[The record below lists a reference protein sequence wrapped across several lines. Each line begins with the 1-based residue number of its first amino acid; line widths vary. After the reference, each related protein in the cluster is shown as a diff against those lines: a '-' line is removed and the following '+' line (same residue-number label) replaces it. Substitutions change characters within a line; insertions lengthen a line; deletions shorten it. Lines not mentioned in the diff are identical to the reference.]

1 MSRTEMERLGW
12 DELDVLLV
20 SGDAYVDHPS
30 FAMALLGSLL
40 IAHGFR
46 TGIVTQPRWNDP
58 GDLEAMGR
66 PRLLAGVSAGAIDS
80 MLAHYTA
87 FRKKRSEDAY
97 TPGGLA
103 GARPNRACIVYANLL
118 RRAFPGLPVVLGG
131 IEASLRR
138 ITHYDFWTDALRKP
152 VILDAKA
159 DAVVYGMGER
169 ALVDIARRLEDGQ
182 GLAGIPGTVTAPTG
196 ESAAGVQGAF
206 EFPSH
211 EAIVADPRLLMRA
224 TLRMEK
230 QVHDGT
236 DRAVQRV
243 GERLVVIEPPSGRL
257 TTAEMDRLYAL
268 PFARMAHP
276 AYDKPIPAEE
286 MIRDSVTS
294 HRGCG
299 GGCSFCTL
307 ALHQGRRISSRSR
320 ASIEEEVGRM
330 AESPGFRGQITDVG
344 GPSANMW
351 GASCD
356 REDKPCKRPS
366 CMTPT
371 VCPHFRMDQKAH
383 LELLRR
389 LRRMPGVK
397 GVRVAS
403 GVRFDLALQDM
414 HALQGYLR
422 EFVGGQLKIAP
433 EHVCDNVL
441 RLMRKPGIRVF
452 EEFLTVFSRESE
464 RAGKEQYVIPY
475 LMSAFPGTTDED
487 MRALGRWLAARGWKP
502 RQVQCFIPIPGAV
515 ATAMYVAGITPDGK
529 RLSVACTD
537 EPRVRQHRI
546 LSRGEDRGPGGRPA
560 GPSRAPDRP
569 AAQPPA
575 CKGACPR
582 KARSTETK
590 GGRSRADRAPSRVR
604 RGHSPQ
610 IPQPPHVP
618 WGERSF

>member
-1 MSRTEMERLGW
+1 MSLFTRPSLAQPPFLPMTRDEMHRLGW

-30 FAMALLGSLL
+30 FAMALLGRTLV
-40 IAHGFR
+40 AHGLR
-46 TGIVTQPRWNDP
+46 TGIVTQPRWSGP
-58 GDLEAMGR
+58 EDLTVMGR
-66 PRLLAGVSAGAIDS
+66 PRLFAGVSAGAIDS

-118 RRAFPGLPVVLGG
+118 RRAFPGLTLVLGG

-152 VILDAKA
+152 IILDAKA

-169 ALVDIARRLEDGQ
+169 ALIDIALRLERGSD
-182 GLAGIPGTVTAPTG
+182 LTGIPGTVTAPTG
-196 ESAAGVQGAF
+196 AAAEAVDADIV
-206 EFPSH
+206 FPGH
-211 EAIVADPRLLMRA
+211 EEIVADPKLLMRA
-224 TLRMEK
+224 TLLMEK

-243 GERLVVIEPPSGRL
+243 GDRVVVVEPPAQRL
-257 TTAEMDRLYAL
+257 DTAEMDRLYAL
-268 PFARMAHP
+268 PFARTAHP

-307 ALHQGRRISSRSR
+307 ALHQGRRIASRSS
-320 ASIEEEVGRM
+320 ASIEDEVRRM
-330 AESPGFRGQITDVG
+330 AAAPAFRGQISDVG

-351 GASCD
+351 GAECAKD
-356 REDKPCKRPS
+356 DKPCKRAS

-383 LELLRR
+383 LDLLRR

-414 HALQGYLR
+414 PALQGYLR

-452 EEFLTVFSRESE
+452 EEFLTVFARESE

-487 MRALGRWLAARGWKP
+487 MRSLGRWLAARGWKP

-515 ATAMYVAGITPDGK
+515 ATAMFVAGITPDGK
-529 RLSVACTD
+529 PVHVARTD
-537 EPRVRQHRI
+537 EERLRQHRI
-546 LSRGEDRGPGGRPA
+546 LMPPEEHRPARQRDEPAKPHRPPRPAACRAGCPRPKPGERDAKAQRPA
-560 GPSRAPDRP
+560 GKSSR
-569 AAQPPA
+569 
-575 CKGACPR
+575 
-582 KARSTETK
+582 
-590 GGRSRADRAPSRVR
+590 RAKR
-604 RGHSPQ
+604 
-610 IPQPPHVP
+610 
-618 WGERSF
+618 

>member
-1 MSRTEMERLGW
+1 MSLFTRPSLAQPPFLPMTRDEMNRLGW
-12 DELDVLLV
+12 DEIDVLLV

-30 FAMALLGSLL
+30 FAMALLGRTLV
-40 IAHGFR
+40 AHGLR
-46 TGIVTQPRWNDP
+46 TGIVTQPRWSGP
-58 GDLEAMGR
+58 EDLTVMGR
-66 PRLLAGVSAGAIDS
+66 PRLFAGVSAGAIDS

-103 GARPNRACIVYANLL
+103 GARPNRACIVYSNLL
-118 RRAFPGLPVVLGG
+118 RRAFPGLTLVLGG

-169 ALVDIARRLEDGQ
+169 ALIDIALRLERGSD
-182 GLAGIPGTVTAPTG
+182 LTGIPGTVTAPTG
-196 ESAAGVQGAF
+196 AAAEAVEAAIH
-206 EFPSH
+206 FPSH
-211 EAIVADPRLLMRA
+211 EEIVADPKLLMRA
-224 TLRMEK
+224 TLLMEK

-243 GERLVVIEPPSGRL
+243 GDRVVVVEPPAQRL
-257 TTAEMDRLYAL
+257 DTAEMDRLYAL
-268 PFARMAHP
+268 PFARKAHP
-276 AYDKPIPAEE
+276 AYEKPIPAEE

-307 ALHQGRRISSRSR
+307 ALHQGRRIASRSSD
-320 ASIEEEVGRM
+320 SIEGEVRRM
-330 AESPGFRGQITDVG
+330 AQSPGFRGQITDVG

-351 GASCD
+351 GAECARD
-356 REDKPCKRPS
+356 DKPCKRAS

-383 LELLRR
+383 LDLLRR
-389 LRRMPGVK
+389 LRKMPGVK

-414 HALQGYLR
+414 PALQGYLR

-452 EEFLTVFSRESE
+452 EEFLTVFARESE

-515 ATAMYVAGITPDGK
+515 ATAMFVAGITPDGK
-529 RLSVACTD
+529 PVHVARTD
-537 EPRVRQHRI
+537 EERLRQHRI
-546 LSRGEDRGPGGRPA
+546 LMPPEEHRPA
-560 GPSRAPDRP
+560 RQRDESPKPHRPPRP
-569 AAQPPA
+569 ASCRA
-575 CKGACPR
+575 ACPR
-582 KARSTETK
+582 QKPGDRGAKAQKPADKSSRRTK
-590 GGRSRADRAPSRVR
+590 R
-604 RGHSPQ
+604 
-610 IPQPPHVP
+610 
-618 WGERSF
+618 

>member
-1 MSRTEMERLGW
+1 MSLFTRTPLPQPPFLPMSRAEMERLGW
-12 DELDVLLV
+12 EELDVLLV

-30 FAMALLGSLL
+30 FAMALLGRLL
-40 IAHGFR
+40 VAHGLR
-46 TGIVTQPRWNDP
+46 TGIVTQPGWTGT
-58 GDLEAMGR
+58 GDLAVMGR
-66 PRLLAGVSAGAIDS
+66 PRLFAGVSAGAIDS

-138 ITHYDFWTDALRKP
+138 ITHYDFWTDTLRKP

-169 ALVDIARRLEDGQ
+169 ALVDIARRLEDGR

-196 ESAAGVQGAF
+196 EAAEGVQGDF

-211 EAIVADPRLLMRA
+211 EAIAADPRLLMRA
-224 TLRMEK
+224 TLLMER

-236 DRAVQRV
+236 DRGIQRA
-243 GERLVVIEPPSGRL
+243 GERTVVVEPPAGRL

-268 PFARMAHP
+268 PFARTAHP
-276 AYDKPIPAEE
+276 AYARPIPAEE

-351 GASCD
+351 GAECD
-356 REDKPCKRPS
+356 RGDKPCKRPS

-433 EHVCDNVL
+433 EHVCDTVL

-529 RLSVACTD
+529 PVYVARTD
-537 EPRVRQHRI
+537 EERLRQHRI
-546 LSRGEDRGPGGRPA
+546 LVPADERAPA
-560 GPSRAPDRP
+560 GRSAPPSRPPARP
-569 AAQPPA
+569 AARPAA
-575 CKGACPR
+575 CKTACPG
-582 KARSTETK
+582 KARGAEGK
-590 GGRSRADRAPSRVR
+590 GGGSRTGRASSRTR
-604 RGHSPQ
+604 R
-610 IPQPPHVP
+610 
-618 WGERSF
+618 

>member
-1 MSRTEMERLGW
+1 MSLFTRPPLPQPPFLPMSRTEMERLGW

-30 FAMALLGSLL
+30 FAMALLGRLL
-40 IAHGFR
+40 VAHGLR
-46 TGIVTQPRWNDP
+46 TGIVTQPGWTGS
-58 GDLEAMGR
+58 GDLAVMGR
-66 PRLLAGVSAGAIDS
+66 PRLFAGVSAGAIDS

-224 TLRMEK
+224 TLLMEK

-257 TTAEMDRLYAL
+257 TTADMDRLYAL

-351 GASCD
+351 GASCA
-356 REDKPCKRPS
+356 REDKPCNRPS

-529 RLSVACTD
+529 PLYGARTD
-537 EPRVRQHRI
+537 EQRLRQHRI
-546 LSRGEDRGPGGRPA
+546 LSPGEERGPAGRPA

-604 RGHSPQ
+604 R
-610 IPQPPHVP
+610 
-618 WGERSF
+618 

>member
-1 MSRTEMERLGW
+1 MSLFTRPTLAQPPFLPMTRTEMERLGW

-30 FAMALLGSLL
+30 FAMALLGRTLV
-40 IAHGFR
+40 AHGLR
-46 TGIVTQPRWNDP
+46 TGIVTQPRWEGP
-58 GDLEAMGR
+58 EDLTAMGR
-66 PRLLAGVSAGAIDS
+66 PRLFAGVSAGAIDS

-97 TPGGLA
+97 TPGGMA
-103 GARPNRACIVYANLL
+103 GARPNRACIVYTNLL
-118 RRAFPGLPVVLGG
+118 RRAFPGLTVVLGG

-152 VILDAKA
+152 IILDAKA

-169 ALVDIARRLEDGQ
+169 ALIDIALRLERGSD
-182 GLAGIPGTVTAPTG
+182 LTGIPGTVTAPTG
-196 ESAAGVQGAF
+196 AAADAI
-206 EFPSH
+206 EAAILFPCH
-211 EAIVADPRLLMRA
+211 EEIVADPKLLMRA
-224 TLRMEK
+224 TLLMEK

-236 DRAVQRV
+236 DRAAQRA
-243 GERLVVIEPPSGRL
+243 GDRVVVVEPPAQRL
-257 TTAEMDRLYAL
+257 ATSEMDRLYAL
-268 PFARMAHP
+268 PFARTAHP
-276 AYDKPIPAEE
+276 SYDKPIPAEE

-307 ALHQGRRISSRSR
+307 ALHQGRRIASRSS
-320 ASIEEEVGRM
+320 ASIEDEVRRM
-330 AESPGFRGQITDVG
+330 AQRPGFRGQITDVG

-351 GASCD
+351 GAECAKD
-356 REDKPCKRPS
+356 DKPCKRAS

-383 LELLRR
+383 LDLLRR
-389 LRRMPGVK
+389 LRKMPGVK

-414 HALQGYLR
+414 PALQGYLR

-452 EEFLTVFSRESE
+452 EEFLTVFARESE

-515 ATAMYVAGITPDGK
+515 ATAMFVAGITPDGK
-529 RLSVACTD
+529 PVHVARTD
-537 EPRVRQHRI
+537 EERLRQHRI
-546 LSRGEDRGPGGRPA
+546 LMPPEEHRPA
-560 GPSRAPDRP
+560 RKGASPVKPHNSPRP
-569 AAQPPA
+569 ASCGA
-575 CKGACPR
+575 ACPR
-582 KARSTETK
+582 QKPSERNASPQK
-590 GGRSRADRAPSRVR
+590 RAEKSVR
-604 RGHSPQ
+604 R
-610 IPQPPHVP
+610 VK
-618 WGERSF
+618 R

>member
-1 MSRTEMERLGW
+1 MSLFTRPPMPQPPFLPMSRAEMERLGW

-30 FAMALLGSLL
+30 FAMALLGRVLV
-40 IAHGFR
+40 AHGLR
-46 TGIVTQPRWNDP
+46 TGIVTQPRWTGP
-58 GDLEAMGR
+58 EDLTIMGR
-66 PRLLAGVSAGAIDS
+66 PRLFAGVSAGAIDS

-103 GARPNRACIVYANLL
+103 GARPNRASIVYTNLL
-118 RRAFPGLPVVLGG
+118 RRAFPGLTVVLGG

-152 VILDAKA
+152 IILDAKA

-169 ALVDIARRLEDGQ
+169 ALVDIALRLEDGRE
-182 GLAGIPGTVTAPTG
+182 LTGIPGTVTAPTG
-196 ESAAGVQGAF
+196 GDAEIQDAGI
-206 EFPSH
+206 EFPRH
-211 EAIVADPRLLMRA
+211 EDIVADPKLLMRA
-224 TLRMEK
+224 TLLMER

-243 GERLVVIEPPSGRL
+243 GDRVVVVEPPAERLN
-257 TTAEMDRLYAL
+257 TAEMDRLYAL
-268 PFARMAHP
+268 PFARAAHP
-276 AYDKPIPAEE
+276 SYDKPIPAEE

-307 ALHQGRRISSRSR
+307 ALHQGRRIGSRSR
-320 ASIEEEVGRM
+320 ASIEAEVERM
-330 AESPGFRGQITDVG
+330 AAAPGFRGQITDVG

-351 GASCD
+351 GAECT
-356 REDKPCKRPS
+356 REDKPCRRAS

-383 LELLRR
+383 LDLLRR
-389 LRRMPGVK
+389 LRKMPGVR

-414 HALQGYLR
+414 PALQGYLR

-452 EEFLTVFSRESE
+452 EEFLTVFSRESQ

-515 ATAMYVAGITPDGK
+515 ATAMFVAGITPDGK
-529 RLSVACTD
+529 PVYVARTD
-537 EPRVRQHRI
+537 EERLRQHRI
-546 LSRGEDRGPGGRPA
+546 LAPAEERGQTA
-560 GPSRAPDRP
+560 RAPVPPKAPRSVSCRQECPRQARDPRP
-569 AAQPPA
+569 
-575 CKGACPR
+575 KGAKGR
-582 KARSTETK
+582 TK
-590 GGRSRADRAPSRVR
+590 GAASRTR
-604 RGHSPQ
+604 R
-610 IPQPPHVP
+610 
-618 WGERSF
+618 

>member
-1 MSRTEMERLGW
+1 MSLFTRLPLPQPPFLPMSRAEMERLGW

-30 FAMALLGSLL
+30 FAMALLGRVLV
-40 IAHGFR
+40 AHGLR
-46 TGIVTQPRWNDP
+46 TGIVTQPRWTGP
-58 GDLEAMGR
+58 EDLTIMGR
-66 PRLLAGVSAGAIDS
+66 PRLFAGVSAGAIDS

-103 GARPNRACIVYANLL
+103 GARPNRASIVYTNLL
-118 RRAFPGLPVVLGG
+118 RRAFPGLTVVLGG

-152 VILDAKA
+152 IILDAKA

-169 ALVDIARRLEDGQ
+169 ALVDIALRLEDGR
-182 GLAGIPGTVTAPTG
+182 GLTGIPGTVTAPTG
-196 ESAAGVQGAF
+196 GDAEIQDAGI
-206 EFPSH
+206 EFPRH
-211 EAIVADPRLLMRA
+211 EDIVADPKLLMRA
-224 TLRMEK
+224 TLLMER

-243 GERLVVIEPPSGRL
+243 GDRVVVVEPPAERLN
-257 TTAEMDRLYAL
+257 TAEMDRLYAL
-268 PFARMAHP
+268 PFARAAHP
-276 AYDKPIPAEE
+276 SYDKPIPAEE

-307 ALHQGRRISSRSR
+307 ALHQGRRIASRSR
-320 ASIEEEVGRM
+320 ASIEAEVERM
-330 AESPGFRGQITDVG
+330 AAAPGFRGQITDVG

-351 GASCD
+351 GAECT
-356 REDKPCKRPS
+356 REDKPCRRAS

-383 LELLRR
+383 LDLLRR
-389 LRRMPGVK
+389 LRKMPGVR

-414 HALQGYLR
+414 PALQGYLR

-452 EEFLTVFSRESE
+452 EEFLTVFSRESQ

-515 ATAMYVAGITPDGK
+515 ATAMFVTGATPDGK
-529 RLSVACTD
+529 PVHVARTD
-537 EPRVRQHRI
+537 EERLRQHRI
-546 LSRGEDRGPGGRPA
+546 LVAAEERSPSGKPRAAAKSAAPAPPCRSGCPRPAREDRGGRRPKHPA
-560 GPSRAPDRP
+560 SR
-569 AAQPPA
+569 
-575 CKGACPR
+575 
-582 KARSTETK
+582 T
-590 GGRSRADRAPSRVR
+590 R
-604 RGHSPQ
+604 R
-610 IPQPPHVP
+610 
-618 WGERSF
+618 

>member
-1 MSRTEMERLGW
+1 MSLFTRTPLPQPEFLPMTRAGMERLGW
-12 DELDVLLV
+12 EELDVLLV

-30 FAMALLGSLL
+30 FATALLGRMLV
-40 IAHGFR
+40 AHGFR
-46 TGIVTQPRWNDP
+46 TGVVTQPRWTGP
-58 GDLEAMGR
+58 EDLTVMGR
-66 PRLLAGVSAGAIDS
+66 PRLFAGVSSGAIDS

-97 TPGGLA
+97 TPGGRA
-103 GARPNRACIVYANLL
+103 GARPNRACIVYTNLL
-118 RRAFPGLPVVLGG
+118 RRAFPGLTVVLGG

-138 ITHYDFWTDALRKP
+138 ITHYDFWTDSLRKP

-169 ALVDIARRLEDGQ
+169 AVVDIALRLEHGAD
-182 GLAGIPGTVTAPTG
+182 LAGIPGTVTAPAG
-196 ESAAGVQGAF
+196 AAADALTWDL
-206 EFPSH
+206 EYPSH
-211 EAIVADPRLLMRA
+211 ESILADPRQLMRA
-224 TLRMEK
+224 TLLMEK

-236 DRAVQRV
+236 DRAIQRV
-243 GERLVVIEPPSGRL
+243 GERVVLIEPPAERL
-257 TTAEMDRLYAL
+257 TTVEMDRLYAL
-268 PFARMAHP
+268 PFARRAHP
-276 AYDKPIPAEE
+276 DYREPIPAED

-307 ALHQGRRISSRSR
+307 ALHQGRRIASRSD
-320 ASIEEEVGRM
+320 ASIEDEVRRM
-330 AESPGFRGQITDVG
+330 ASSPGFKGHVSDVG

-351 GASCD
+351 GAQCA

-389 LRRMPGVK
+389 LRRMPGVR

-403 GVRFDLALQDM
+403 GVRFDLALKDM
-414 HALQGYLR
+414 DALKGYLR

-433 EHVCDNVL
+433 EHVCDHVL
-441 RLMRKPGIRVF
+441 SLMRKPGIRVF

-475 LMSAFPGTTDED
+475 LMSAFPGTTDDD
-487 MRALGRWLAARGWKP
+487 MRALARWLAGRGWKP

-515 ATAMYVAGITPDGK
+515 ATAMFVAGITPDGK
-529 RLSVACTD
+529 PLHVARTD
-537 EPRVRQHRI
+537 EERLRQHRI
-546 LSRGEDRGPGGRPA
+546 LLPPEDGRPA
-560 GPSRAPDRP
+560 AKNAAPK
-569 AAQPPA
+569 PPRTA
-575 CKGACPR
+575 RSAPCQTACPR
-582 KARSTETK
+582 SGTSSRSAKTGARKPPAS
-590 GGRSRADRAPSRVR
+590 SRKRK
-604 RGHSPQ
+604 
-610 IPQPPHVP
+610 
-618 WGERSF
+618 